1 MLDNAPVAIANTELG
16 QICLDLYAKNVT
28 VRELAAA
35 AGVTYRAMARR
46 LGK

>member
-1 MLDNAPVAIANTELG
+1 MSPSSEEARANDELTSVCVSL
-16 QICLDLYAKNVT
+16 INDNVT

-46 LGK
+46 LGR